1 MNNIKIEEHQKLV
14 KENKRLK
21 TTNRVLLI
29 YVILSLIIMVY
40 NNFL

>member
-1 MNNIKIEEHQKLV
+1 MNNIEIEEHQKLV

>member
-1 MNNIKIEEHQKLV
+1 MNNTKNEEYQKLA

>member
-1 MNNIKIEEHQKLV
+1 MNNTKNEEHQKLV